1 MNDVAVGL
9 MCGKYQHFGYLDVLW
24 SRSGIESHVGDVG
37 SGKRLDAFI
46 HLVGT
51 LVVAMEAHVAEVGL
65 YESRL
70 EVGDAYSRVSYVDA
84 QTVRNRLY
92 GSLCGAIHIC

>member
-1 MNDVAVGL
+1 MNNVAVGL
-9 MCGKYQHFGYLDVLW
+9 VCGKHQHLGYLDVLR

-65 YESRL
+65 YES
-70 EVGDAYSRVSYVDA
+70 EIDFTAAFVA
-84 QTVRNRLY
+84 QYTLPQ
-92 GSLCGAIHIC
+92 A